1 MKFLQQKAVSD
12 TVAKMFILITKIVV
26 KNQNYNKH
34 NYCKPI
40 LKIQYL

>member
-12 TVAKMFILITKIVV
+12 YSGKSILILITKIVV

-34 NYCKPI
+34 NYC
-40 LKIQYL
+40 